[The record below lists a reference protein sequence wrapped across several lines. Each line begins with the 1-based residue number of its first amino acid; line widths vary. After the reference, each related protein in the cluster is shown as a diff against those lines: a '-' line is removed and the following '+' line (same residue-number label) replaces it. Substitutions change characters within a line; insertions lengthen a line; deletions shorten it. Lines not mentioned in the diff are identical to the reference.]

1 MEKITEIIN
10 IAKEF
15 FAIIKESD
23 FDYGFTVGVVFAIG
37 ILLLFIII
45 KLIARSIFKLRKV
58 KKIVVTPKDNRGDI
72 TIMVSAIEHAVR
84 EEIAQLHNVTV
95 EKIKIYQ
102 RRSAYYLTVKCS
114 YDGKSGSLVEVR
126 DAINTRLEIVFKEF
140 FGVENLK
147 QINLTFCEI
156 ELPEFPDKQN
166 EE

>member
-45 KLIARSIFKLRKV
+45 KLFVRAIFRSRKV
-58 KKIVVTPKDNRGDI
+58 KKIVVTPEDNRGDI
-72 TIMVSAIEHAVR
+72 IIMVPAIEHAVR

-126 DAINTRLEIVFKEF
+126 KAVNARLETVFKDF

-147 QINLTFCEI
+147 KINLTFSEV
-156 ELPEFPDKQN
+156 ELPESAESQN
-166 EE
+166 EA